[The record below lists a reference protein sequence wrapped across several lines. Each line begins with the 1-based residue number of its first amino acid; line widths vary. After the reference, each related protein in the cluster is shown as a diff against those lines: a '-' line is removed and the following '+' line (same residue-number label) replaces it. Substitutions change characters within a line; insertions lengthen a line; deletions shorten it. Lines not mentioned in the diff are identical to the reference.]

1 MIQAAFFDVDGTVFD
16 NKRKCVPKSTLHAL
30 VQLKKRGVKLFLCTN
45 RSLDEAQ
52 ALPQELMDLMD
63 GAVLLAGSMLYAS
76 GKLIEVP
83 ELNQQECHQAID
95 YFETH
100 QILYR
105 WVASTGK
112 GYLCSDDANL
122 ISIFEKAYGMHPSVR
137 KIEKEKI
144 SAFLYYSVEPNVHR
158 DLEQI
163 LPSAAHVHL
172 GLANEIIACGS
183 DKASGMKKMAKIFGV
198 PIEECAAFG
207 DGYND
212 AIMLKEAGVGIAMG
226 NAKENCLA
234 LADYITESI
243 EENGLYNACLH
254 FGWIERDFH
263 EN

>member
-16 NKRKCVPKSTLHAL
+16 NQRKCVPDSTLWAL
-30 VQLKKRGVKLFLCTN
+30 AQLKQRGVKLFLCTN

-52 ALPQELMDLMD
+52 ALPFELMQLMD
-63 GAVLLAGSMLYAS
+63 GAVLLAGSLIYAD
-76 GKLIEVP
+76 GQLIDVP
-83 ELNQQECHQAID
+83 ELNQTECHLAIE
-95 YFETH
+95 YMELH

-105 WVASTGK
+105 WVPVTGK
-112 GYLCSDDANL
+112 GYLCSDDSKL
-122 ISIFEKAYGMHPSVR
+122 ISIFERAYGMHPPV
-137 KIEKEKI
+137 KKHEGETI
-144 SAFLYYSVEPNVHR
+144 SALLYYSLDQNIHR

-163 LPSAAHVHL
+163 LQSAAHVHL
-172 GLANEIIACGS
+172 GLANEIIACGT
-183 DKASGMKKMAKIFGV
+183 DKASGMKKMAEHYGI
-198 PIEECAAFG
+198 PIAACAAFG

-212 AIMLKEAGVGIAMG
+212 AVMLKSAGIGIAMG

-234 LADYITESI
+234 SADYITESI